1 MMEYI
6 DKYVWYQE
14 GPGVRKQQYTSEGI
28 KLLNVANLVDGKIDL
43 STSHRYISKKEAQTK
58 YKHFLVDEGDLIIA
72 SSGIQ
77 VDYFDKKMGF
87 AQKEHLPLCMNTS
100 TIRFKVLNPKV
111 TNIKY
116 FMWFLKSS
124 LFKMQLSRLITGSA
138 QLNFGPSH
146 LKKIK
151 IDMPIKSEQDNIVN
165 KLDKVQEIIDLRKK
179 QIEELDELIKS
190 QFVDMFGDPKLNE
203 KNWIK
208 APMGKYMTVLTD
220 FSSNGSYKTLDSTV
234 VMYDEPNYAY
244 MVRTI
249 DLENEEYKNNVKYI
263 TEEAYNFLSK
273 SKVYP
278 NDIIMNKIGSAGK
291 VYLMPDLG
299 MPVSLGRNAFLFR
312 YNDDVVP
319 LFIYYL
325 LKSEYGTNEIL
336 QYVRGAVTKTITK
349 DDVRKVKIIV
359 PPIELQNKFAEF
371 VRQIDEQKISLEK
384 TLKETEELQESLM
397 NKYFN

>member
-14 GPGVRKQQYTSEGI
+14 GPGVRKLQYTSEGI

-190 QFVDMFGDPKLNE
+190 KFVETFGDISTNSKNYKIVKLSDISKYWNGLTYKPSDINE
-203 KNWIK
+203 NGTI
-208 APMGKYMTVLTD
+208 VLR
-220 FSSNGSYKTLDSTV
+220 SSNIQNGKLDYKDLIRVSCIIPEKKYVKNNDILMCSRNGSARLVGKVALITNSNEDMSFGAFMMIIRSKYYLYLMTFFQMDSFRAQISTGV
-234 VMYDEPNYAY
+234 TT
-244 MVRTI
+244 TI
-249 DLENEEYKNNVKYI
+249 NQITSNMMNNVK
-263 TEEAYNFLSK
+263 L
-273 SKVYP
+273 
-278 NDIIMNKIGSAGK
+278 
-291 VYLMPDLG
+291 
-299 MPVSLGRNAFLFR
+299 
-312 YNDDVVP
+312 P
-319 LFIYYL
+319 LP
-325 LKSEYGTNEIL
+325 SMDEI
-336 QYVRGAVTKTITK
+336 
-349 DDVRKVKIIV
+349 
-359 PPIELQNKFAEF
+359 NKFAKIVE
-371 VRQIDEQKISLEK
+371 QINKQKFMLEK
-384 TLKETEELQESLM
+384 SLKETEELQESLM
-397 NKYFN
+397 SKYFGE